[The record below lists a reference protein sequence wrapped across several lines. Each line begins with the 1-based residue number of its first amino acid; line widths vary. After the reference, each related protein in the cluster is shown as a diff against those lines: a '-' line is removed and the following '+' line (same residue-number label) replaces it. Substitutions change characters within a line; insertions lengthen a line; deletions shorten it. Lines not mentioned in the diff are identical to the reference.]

1 MSGTGK
7 TSGISMRGG
16 VSLGARFVLLAAVAL
31 VLMIVDHREDHL
43 RRVRELLS
51 LAVYPIN
58 VVVDMP
64 FSAWDA
70 ITESMT
76 DRRTLRREN
85 ERLKDELLLL
95 RYRLQRLQALES
107 ENASLREL
115 LDTYG
120 EERDHDVRIAEI
132 LSVDL
137 ENRQRFI
144 INRGLADN
152 VYVGQ
157 PLLDAD
163 GVVGQIRSVSRVT
176 SEAMLITD
184 ADHAVHV
191 TIGRNGLRTIAEGTG
206 DTGALRLPYV
216 TNSDD
221 IREGDELFTSG
232 LGGVFPRGRP
242 VGVVTQVRRQPGQPF
257 AEVIAEPVAALDR
270 DQEVLLVWN
279 NDAPDG
285 EATAARLSEPVP

>member
-1 MSGTGK
+1 MSGPGQAA
-7 TSGISMRGG
+7 GIPMRGG

-31 VLMIVDHREDHL
+31 VLMIVDHRQDHL

-51 LAVYPIN
+51 LAVYPIT
-58 VVVDMP
+58 VAVDMP
-64 FSAWDA
+64 FSAWET
-70 ITESMT
+70 ITESLT
-76 DRRTLRREN
+76 DRRALRREN
-85 ERLKDELLLL
+85 ERLKDQLL
-95 RYRLQRLQALES
+95 YLQFQLQKLQSLES

-115 LDTYG
+115 FDTYG
-120 EERDHDVRIAEI
+120 GERDHDVRIAEI

-144 INRGLADN
+144 INRGLADG

-163 GVVGQIRSVSRVT
+163 GVVGQIRSVSRMT

-191 TIGRNGLRTIAEGTG
+191 TVGRNGLRTIAEGTG

-221 IREGDELFTSG
+221 IRRGDELFTSG

-242 VGVVTQVRRQPGQPF
+242 VAKVTDVRRQPGQPF
-257 AEVIAEPVAALDR
+257 AEVIATPVAALDR

-279 NDAPDG
+279 NEQPAADAP
-285 EATAARLSEPVP
+285 AASLTEPRP